1 MSSGWKVKFQT
12 CTEAP
17 GPARLPEMA
26 FKEKV
31 HERLAFEL
39 HKTQLCSHLVVYFF
53 FLRKL
58 LALLR
63 ARGAWALTC

>member
-1 MSSGWKVKFQT
+1 MSSCWKVKFQT

-39 HKTQLCSHLVVYFF
+39 HKTQLCSNLAVF
-53 FLRKL
+53 FLEETSGP
-58 LALLR
+58 AV
-63 ARGAWALTC
+63 GAWASTLLRFI